1 MLSRKDKILY
11 KAKISAQ
18 DIDGKLVKDELW
30 IIWFEDAL
38 KELNLEFKFK
48 FKELE
53 ITIDNYEASL
63 PSDFLS
69 VKSLIASNGDFAIK
83 TTYDEIKA
91 LLQLPFTVAL
101 YYAIEGN
108 KIYTNFNGTARL
120 VYYSSDLS
128 LNDVPEYFDN
138 VIVDYLVWCFYKSY
152 YPEVEEIYRNLLER
166 SKFYLRGN
174 LLNLETTQK

>member
-53 ITIDNYEASL
+53 ITIDGWGGG
-63 PSDFLS
+63 FFFFFF
-69 VKSLIASNGDFAIK
+69 VFFFFFFFFGDFAIK